1 MRAPLVVLFGPTAS
15 GKTKIVSELF
25 SARGPF
31 PGEVVSADSMQVYK
45 GMNIG
50 TAKPSDEER
59 RLVPHHLIDVCFP
72 NEQFTAG
79 DFVRLADSAV
89 KDITARSLLPVLSG
103 GTGFYLKNFI
113 QGLPEAPPSD
123 AGLRTALKME
133 LQKRGAQALA
143 DELAQGDPESAERIH
158 IHDEYRL
165 LRAVEVLRLTGRP
178 LSSFSWKQVNRPEYQ
193 FLIIGLR
200 TEREALYRRINERC
214 ARMFASGLPSEVK
227 GLFKQGYSPRDPG
240 IRAIGYREFFAED
253 ESGDYRFLEDEA
265 GVQALVA
272 QNSRRYAKRQVCFFS
287 SLPDAAWVDADD
299 KPVEGIKR
307 LIEAWLGRFR

>member
-1 MRAPLVVLFGPTAS
+1 MPLVVLFGPTAS
-15 GKTKIVSELF
+15 GKTEIVSELF

-31 PGEVVSADSMQVYK
+31 PGELVSADSMQVYR

-59 RLVPHHLIDVCFP
+59 RLVPHHLLDICLP

-79 DFVRLADSAV
+79 DFVCRADSAV
-89 KDITARSLLPVLSG
+89 KDISARSLLPVLSG

-113 QGLPEAPPSD
+113 QGLPETPPSD
-123 AGLRTALKME
+123 AGLRTALKTE
-133 LQKRGAQALA
+133 LQKRGAQAFA

-158 IHDEYRL
+158 VHDEYRL

-178 LSSFSWKQVNRPEYQ
+178 LSSFSWKQASRPEYR

-200 TEREALYRRINERC
+200 TAREVLYRRINERC
-214 ARMFASGLPSEVK
+214 ARMFALGLPAEVK
-227 GLFKQGYSPRDPG
+227 ELFEQGYRPCDPG
-240 IRAIGYREFFAED
+240 LRAIGYREFFAED
-253 ESGDYRFLEDEA
+253 ESGNYRFLEDEA

-287 SLPDAAWVDADD
+287 SLPDANWVDADD
-299 KPVEGIKR
+299 KPLEGIKR